1 MVIEGKYCQVSVVL
15 SDLVNFGNNNELKI
29 LNKADDSIK
38 DAIYLNERIRKNFE
52 ALDGTDT
59 KKTLR

>member
-15 SDLVNFGNNNELKI
+15 SDLVNFGSNNELKI
-29 LNKADDSIK
+29 LNEADDSIK
-38 DAIYLNERIRKNFE
+38 DAIYLNEKIQKNFE